1 MTEIILFHHV
11 QGLTDGVVA
20 FADRLRSAGHTVH
33 TPDLF
38 ESRLFDTI
46 DEGSA
51 YREEVG
57 FEELTRRAYAAC
69 ADLPADVVYAGMS
82 MGVAPAQIML
92 QANAEAR
99 GGLFLFGFIDPSYLD
114 DPWPSG
120 IPAQV
125 HGMAGDP
132 FMAEGDWEAAE
143 AIAAQH
149 ANLEIFRYPGTA
161 HLFADTS
168 SPDHDEAATAQLL
181 ERAEAFLARL

>member
-1 MTEIILFHHV
+1 ML
-11 QGLTDGVVA
+11 
-20 FADRLRSAGHTVH
+20 
-33 TPDLF
+33 
-38 ESRLFDTI
+38 
-46 DEGSA
+46 
-51 YREEVG
+51 
-57 FEELTRRAYAAC
+57 
-69 ADLPADVVYAGMS
+69 
-82 MGVAPAQIML
+82 VAPAQIML

-125 HGMAGDP
+125 HGMADDP
-132 FMAEGDWEAAE
+132 YMAEGDWEAAE
-143 AIAAQH
+143 AVAAEH
-149 ANLEIFRYPGTA
+149 SSLEIFRYPGTA